1 MNTPPENRPSLLPRF
16 IGRLLLGI
24 GAGTAGGFMVRQMKE
39 PDAGPACWAFIVA
52 GVVCAVVGFVMVRKS
67 R

>member
-1 MNTPPENRPSLLPRF
+1 MNTENRPSLLPRF

-24 GAGTAGGFMVRQMKE
+24 GAGTVGGFLVRQLKE
-39 PDAGPACWAFIVA
+39 ADAGHSYWEFIVA
-52 GVVCAVVGFVMVRKS
+52 GIVCAVVGFVMVRKS